1 MRDLHYVSRFG
12 RGIRTVKDELAA
24 NGNRPAEF
32 GLSDIDG
39 GCDGGHDDCILRC
52 VEEREACGKYSFES
66 RQYSEGVYPGM
77 NFDLLNDS
85 TYIFSGG
92 KLGAESVQ
100 QWGFGSLRVRRRLRC
115 IEIMDLPLAHSGET
129 CRKQICTRQL

>member
-1 MRDLHYVSRFG
+1 MVVFRPENFPSQKEYRNPIISSVMRDLHYVSRFG

-52 VEEREACGKYSFES
+52 VEEREGHVENIHLKVANIQKAFIRE
-66 RQYSEGVYPGM
+66 
-77 NFDLLNDS
+77 
-85 TYIFSGG
+85 
-92 KLGAESVQ
+92 
-100 QWGFGSLRVRRRLRC
+100 
-115 IEIMDLPLAHSGET
+115 
-129 CRKQICTRQL
+129 